1 MINKKLFSIVVLLSA
16 VLLFFGCA
24 KIKDV
29 GVKSY
34 NNNFIN
40 ELNENTKSVKL
51 YRDFTTIAIAK
62 ATHFNKQLMAKYV
75 HYTQKIDALNNKQNK
90 LLKDA
95 ENYNL
100 YWVALY
106 TSNYDINNLSYKKSF
121 WNVYLS
127 CRGNVYD
134 PISIKKVHAG
144 YLKTQ
149 WLYMIKGSRWS
160 KQYEIRFRKENCK
173 NEPSHLVI
181 ASSLGVIDFNFE
193 N

>member
-1 MINKKLFSIVVLLSA
+1 MINKKLFRVAVLLSA
-16 VLLFFGCA
+16 LFLFFGCA
-24 KIKDV
+24 KIKNV

-34 NNNFIN
+34 NNNFTN

-62 ATHFNKQLMAKYV
+62 ATHFNKQLMRKYV
-75 HYTQKIDALNNKQNK
+75 NYTQKIDTNEQNK
-90 LLKDA
+90 LLKDS
-95 ENYNL
+95 ESYNL

-127 CRGNVYD
+127 CRGNVYN
-134 PISIKKVHAG
+134 PISIKKVHTG
-144 YLKTQ
+144 YLRTQ
-149 WLYMIKGSRWS
+149 WLYIIKGNNWF
-160 KQYEIRFRKENCK
+160 KQYEIRFRKEDCK

-181 ASSLGVIDFNFE
+181 ASSLGVIDFSFE